1 MRPARWL
8 QALLLLVAGG
18 AFAAQPELDLLRQAG
33 RVMDAGKAAEMPPL
47 SPGDPAWGSA
57 PATLLRLYPQRST
70 APSFEEAGPVALKV
84 QALAGKGHLA
94 LRLAWADKNEDRP
107 DLKRTDSFAD
117 AAAVQFPA
125 RPGRLL
131 PYIGMGE
138 PNNPVLLW
146 FWRAGTVS
154 ELAEAR
160 GFGSLTALPGA
171 GPEVDAVHGAGE
183 WTVVLRAPLAANA
196 GSPLPIAFAVWDGA
210 SQGRDGRKWLS
221 AWQVLRLPG
230 VRDDGARLRAYAAE
244 SFTVGNAMRGEK
256 LAAERGCTA
265 CHRLPEGP
273 AFDTGPALLNA
284 GGIHWPGYLRRAIL
298 QPSSFVVPG
307 KGYSVNGISLMPEQE
322 WRGGEVEDL
331 VAYLATLR

>member
-1 MRPARWL
+1 MKPARWL
-8 QALLLLVAGG
+8 PALLLAAGS
-18 AFAAQPELDLLRQAG
+18 ALAAPPELDLLRQAG
-33 RVMDAGKAAEMPPL
+33 RVMEAGKAADMPPL
-47 SPGDPAWGSA
+47 SPGDPAWGA
-57 PATLLRLYPQRST
+57 TPAVLLRLYPQRSVS
-70 APSFEEAGPVALKV
+70 PGLDEGGPATLRV
-84 QALAGKGHLA
+84 QALAGRGHLA
-94 LRLAWADKNEDRP
+94 LRLAWKDKNEDGIDPR
-107 DLKRTDSFAD
+107 RTDRFAD
-117 AAAVQFPA
+117 AVAVQLPA

-138 PNNPVLLW
+138 PGNPATLW
-146 FWRAGTVS
+146 FWRAGGGP
-154 ELAEAR
+154 ELLAAK
-160 GFGSLTALPGA
+160 GFGTLAPLA
-171 GPEVDAVHGAGE
+171 GDAPETDVVYSGGE
-183 WTVVLRAPLAANA
+183 WVVVLRSRLPTNT

-210 SQGRDGRKWLS
+210 VQGRDGRKWMS

-230 VRDDGARLRAYAAE
+230 VADDRAKLRAFAAE
-244 SFTVGNAMRGEK
+244 AFSIGNPMRGEK

>member
-1 MRPARWL
+1 MKTIFWL
-8 QALLLLVAGG
+8 LVLLLAASG
-18 AFAAQPELDLLRQAG
+18 ALAAPPELNLLRQAG
-33 RVMDAGKAAEMPPL
+33 LVMDAGKAAEMPPL
-47 SPGDPAWGSA
+47 SPGDPAWG
-57 PATLLRLYPQRST
+57 ATPSVLLKLYPQRST
-70 APSFEEAGPVALKV
+70 APGFEDAAPVTLRV
-84 QALAGKGHLA
+84 QALAGRGHLA
-94 LRLAWADKNEDRP
+94 LRLAWADKSEDRP
-107 DLKRTDSFAD
+107 DPKHTDRFAD

-138 PNNPVLLW
+138 PGNPATLW
-146 FWRAGTVS
+146 FWRAGGGP
-154 ELAEAR
+154 ELLTAK
-160 GFGSLTALPGA
+160 GFGTLAPLA
-171 GPEVDAVHGAGE
+171 GEAPETDAVYSGSE
-183 WTVVLRAPLAANA
+183 WVVVLRSRLPANA

-210 SQGRDGRKWLS
+210 VQGRDGRKWLS
-221 AWQVLRLPG
+221 SWQVLRLPG
-230 VRDDGARLRAYAAE
+230 MPDDRARLRAFAAE
-244 SFTVGNAMRGEK
+244 AFSIGNPMRGEK

-307 KGYSVNGISLMPEQE
+307 KGYGANGVSLMPEQE